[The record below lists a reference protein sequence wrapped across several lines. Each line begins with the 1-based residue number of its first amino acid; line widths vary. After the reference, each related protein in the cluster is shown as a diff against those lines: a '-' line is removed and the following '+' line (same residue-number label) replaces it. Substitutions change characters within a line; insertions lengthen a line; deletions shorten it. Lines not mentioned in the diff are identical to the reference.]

1 MPEKSL
7 KEKYGPWAV
16 VTGAS
21 EGIGQ
26 AFAHALAAK
35 GLNLVLVA
43 RREVLLKRLATQLQD
58 DYATET
64 KIVVCDLAAP
74 HGMASLL
81 GAVDT
86 LDIGLLVAG
95 AGFGSGGDFL
105 SQQPETEVEMLEVN
119 CRAVL
124 EQAWHFGH
132 RFQNR
137 GCGGM
142 VLFSSV
148 LAFQGTPRSA
158 NYSATKAYIQSLA
171 EGLHAEWQPLG
182 IDVIACAPGPTQ
194 TGFAK
199 RANLRMGQTASPD
212 TVAKETLAA
221 LGKRTTV
228 RPGWLSKLLGWSL
241 STAPRSLRVR
251 IIGQIMQGMTAHQT
265 PKGGQ

>member
-1 MPEKSL
+1 MPAQSL

-21 EGIGQ
+21 EGIGR
-26 AFAHALAAK
+26 AFAHALAAE
-35 GLNLVLVA
+35 GLKLVLVA
-43 RREVLLKRLATQLQD
+43 RREGLLKQLATQLKD
-58 DYATET
+58 EHATET
-64 KIVVCDLAAP
+64 KIVVCDLSTPEGMVPLLDAA
-74 HGMASLL
+74 
-81 GAVDT
+81 DT
-86 LDIGLLVAG
+86 LDIGLLVAA

-105 SQQPETEVEMLEVN
+105 SQQAATEVEMLEVN

-124 EQAWHFGH
+124 EQAWHFGR
-132 RFQNR
+132 RFRKQGR
-137 GCGGM
+137 GGM

-171 EGLHAEWQPLG
+171 EGLHAEWRPLG

-199 RANLRMGQTASPD
+199 RANLRMGQAATPD
-212 TVAKETLAA
+212 TVARETLAA

-241 STAPRSLRVR
+241 STAPRSLRVQ

-265 PKGGQ
+265 PKGDK